1 MSRTRRGLART
12 ATVLA
17 LTTAAA
23 AFTASSATAA
33 DRIDIV
39 SATAKNDRVAVTVR
53 YRCDPLMG
61 ADTLHVALADTTRG
75 GIYAASTTPSCDGKQ
90 HRATVHT
97 TRDAGP
103 ATAPRTEAVITASL
117 GMSPD
122 PQLFPTASDEV
133 RMALHGRD

>member
-1 MSRTRRGLART
+1 MSRTRRGLIHA

-23 AFTASSATAA
+23 GLTTTAATAA

-39 SATAKNDRVAVTVR
+39 SATAKGDRVAVTVR
-53 YRCDPLMG
+53 YRCDALMG
-61 ADTLHVALADTTRG
+61 TDTLHVALADASRG
-75 GIYAASTTPSCDGKQ
+75 GIYAASTTPTCDGKQ
-90 HRATVHT
+90 HKETVST
-97 TRDAGP
+97 ARNAGP

-122 PQLFPTASDEV
+122 PQLFPTASNQV
-133 RMALHGRD
+133 RMALHGRG